1 MSANV
6 EEIDK
11 HVFRKYEIHAK
22 LGKGAYGVVWK
33 AVDKKTRDTVALK
46 KIFDAFQNATD
57 AQRTFREIMFLQE
70 LTNHE
75 NIIRLLN
82 VMKAE
87 NDRDIYLV
95 FEYMETDLH
104 AVIRA
109 NILEEIHKQYIMYQ
123 LFKALKYM
131 HSAELLHRDIK
142 PSNLLLNSECAVKL
156 ADFGLARSVAQLEA
170 DEGPSP
176 ILTDYVATRW
186 YRAPEILL
194 GSPKYTFGVDMWSA
208 GCILGELLTGK
219 PIFPGSSTMNQLD
232 RILEVTGQPSQQD
245 VDAIASPFAATMLEA
260 LPCGDAPALHRLF
273 PSASPEAADLL
284 SRLLQFNPAKR
295 ITAREAL
302 RHPYVAQFHSSADEP
317 SAPGI
322 ITIPIDDN
330 TKYSITEYREKLYME
345 IVKRKKELRRRQK
358 EREGRGSRSRSHGA
372 RVPSSA
378 DPGAG
383 YSGYAR
389 VL

>member
-1 MSANV
+1 MSGNV

-284 SRLLQFNPAKR
+284 FRLLQFNPAKR

-330 TKYSITEYREKLYME
+330 TKYSISEYREKLYME

-358 EREGRGSRSRSHGA
+358 DREGRGSRSRSHGA

-378 DPGAG
+378 DPGG
-383 YSGYAR
+383 HTGYAR
-389 VL
+389 